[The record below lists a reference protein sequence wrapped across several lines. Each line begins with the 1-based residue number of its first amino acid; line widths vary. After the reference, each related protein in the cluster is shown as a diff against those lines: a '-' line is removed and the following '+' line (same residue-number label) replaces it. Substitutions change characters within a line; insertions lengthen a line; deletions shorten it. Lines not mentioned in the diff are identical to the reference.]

1 MLSYV
6 IEKEGEV
13 ERKSEREKRKI
24 NLRKVGLA
32 YAMKLISSGTF
43 RDEEIFKNI
52 SIKL

>member
-1 MLSYV
+1 M
-6 IEKEGEV
+6 

-24 NLRKVGLA
+24 NLRKVGLD